1 MLLIAIPI
9 AWLAVMALVV
19 AACQSAAK
27 GDARL
32 LAATANEDGHTAA
45 PMAYRAERR
54 TSGGGRELRLP
65 GELTPSH

>member
-27 GDARL
+27 SDARL
-32 LAATANEDGHTAA
+32 LAATAAQDGRTAA
-45 PMAYRAERR
+45 PSAFRAERR
-54 TSGGGRELRLP
+54 TSAGGRELRLP
-65 GELTPSH
+65 GELTASH

>member
-9 AWLAVMALVV
+9 AWLAVIALVV

-32 LAATANEDGHTAA
+32 LATAVEDGHTSV
-45 PMAYRAERR
+45 PVAYRIERK
-54 TSGGGRELRLP
+54 TSGASRELRLP
-65 GELTPSH
+65 AELTPSH